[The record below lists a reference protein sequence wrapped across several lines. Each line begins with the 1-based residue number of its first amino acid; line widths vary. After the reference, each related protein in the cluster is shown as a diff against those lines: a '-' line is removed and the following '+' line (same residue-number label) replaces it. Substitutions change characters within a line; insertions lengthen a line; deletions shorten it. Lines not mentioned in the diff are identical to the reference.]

1 MSCDSVLS
9 KVSVMNSLKKLVM
22 ELKKN
27 SCTLNLET
35 ILH

>member
-1 MSCDSVLS
+1 MI
-9 KVSVMNSLKKLVM
+9 SLKKLVM
-22 ELKKN
+22 ELEKN